1 MAEVASRSSVSR
13 LPGGDM
19 NIRLEDYLNDQLQ
32 TDADLENVDALL
44 ENVQK
49 QHTILKEQVRG
60 HMARIIYDMTD
71 HLSASRGRIDA
82 GWIDQ
87 NL

>member
-1 MAEVASRSSVSR
+1 MAEVARASQSSGV
-13 LPGGDM
+13 DM
-19 NIRLEDYLNDQLQ
+19 NIRVEDYLNDQLQ

-49 QHTILKEQVRG
+49 QHTLLREQVRG
-60 HMARIIYDMTD
+60 HTARIIYDLTD
-71 HLSASRGRIDA
+71 DLSASRGRIDA